1 MRQAVILAGGQGT
14 RLRERLGDLPKPLI
28 DLCGVPLLERQ
39 ILLLKQYGFDDIL
52 ILVNY
57 KGEKIV
63 EFCNSKN
70 NWGLAV
76 KCIDDGLPC
85 GTAGAVLRAW
95 DQLSDEFLVVY
106 GDTMFEVDLDRFKQ
120 FHQQVPITAATLFLH
135 PNDHPHDSD
144 LVEMDDAGIVT
155 GFYPYPHDGVL
166 YLPNLVNAALYIVR
180 KATLESWRFFSEET
194 LDFGKHVFPKM
205 IGSGL
210 LLRGYSSPEYIKDC
224 GTPQRIDKVSAD
236 FRSGKIHRAS
246 LSHPQAAVF
255 LDRDGT
261 INVEVDHLI
270 SQDHFELIP
279 GVVTAI
285 QRLNRSEFRTCVVT
299 NQPVIA
305 RGECTPAQLRSIHN
319 KMETLLGQKG
329 AFVDRIDYCPH
340 HPDRG
345 FIGEV
350 PELKFLCTCRKP
362 ETGMID
368 RAIKKL
374 NIDTAKSWMVGD
386 TTTDVQ
392 LAKKAGIKSIL
403 VETGYA
409 GLDHKYLVN
418 PDFTAPD
425 LQAAV
430 NFILDTYPH
439 AMEVARDLTQN
450 VKAGDCIFVGGQARS
465 GKSSFSSLFKFAL
478 AERGI
483 TAHTISTDRWLRS
496 ESERAPGLHGRHDMT
511 SLRTL
516 VTSLQAESRKALVI
530 KLPVYRKKD
539 RTHILVAENILM
551 NHSDVVIFEGV
562 VALVFA
568 VNEKKRNKFY
578 IHIEEALRKERFL
591 NEYKIRGCSLQVAQD
606 LYARRLKDEYP
617 CIKQMAIDAQVITTQ
632 FMCKQV

>member
-57 KGEKIV
+57 KAEKIV

-70 NWGLAV
+70 NWGLTI

-106 GDTMFEVDLDRFKQ
+106 GDTMFEVDLERFKQ

-166 YLPNLVNAALYIVR
+166 YLSNLVNAALYIVR

-210 LLRGYSSPEYIKDC
+210 RLRGYSSPEYIKDC
-224 GTPQRIDKVSAD
+224 GTPRRIDKVSAD

-261 INVEVDHLI
+261 INVEVNHLI
-270 SQDHFELIP
+270 SPDRFELIP
-279 GVVTAI
+279 GVDTAI

-305 RGECTPAQLRSIHN
+305 RGECTSAQLRSIHN
-319 KMETLLGQKG
+319 KMETLLGRKG
-329 AFVDRIDYCPH
+329 AFVDLIDYCPH
-340 HPDRG
+340 HPDCG

-368 RAIKKL
+368 RAVKKL

-409 GLDHKYLVN
+409 GLDRKYLVN
-418 PDFTAPD
+418 PDFTVPD

-430 NFILDTYPH
+430 DFILDTYPH

-465 GKSSFSSLFKFAL
+465 GKSSISSLFKFAL

-483 TAHTISTDRWLRS
+483 TAHTISTDRWLYS
-496 ESERAPGLHGRHDMT
+496 ESERGPGLLGRHDMN

-516 VTSLQAESRKALVI
+516 VTSLQAERRNALVI
-530 KLPVYRKKD
+530 KLPAYRKKD
-539 RTHILVAENILM
+539 RTHILAAENLLI
-551 NHSDVVIFEGV
+551 NRSDVVILEGV
-562 VALVFA
+562 VALVLG
-568 VNEKKRNKFY
+568 EKENKKNKFY
-578 IHIEEALRKERFL
+578 IHIEEALRKKRFL
-591 NEYKIRGCSLQVAQD
+591 HEYGIRGCSLQVVQD
-606 LYARRLKDEYP
+606 LYAQRLKDEYP
-617 CIKQMAIDAQVITTQ
+617 CIQQMAIDAQVVTNQ